1 MKQLEIN
8 ILHLIEGAKQARGCT
23 VIIDVFRAFT
33 TTCVV
38 YGNGAERIIVAER
51 LDTVFQLQEGYPG
64 CILMGERHER
74 MVPGFDYG
82 NSPAAIMNEDFSGK
96 LVVMTTSAGTRGIIN
111 ASGADEILTG
121 SFINAGA
128 VIRYLKNQQPDLLS
142 LVCMGYAAGI
152 PTQEDTYCAEYIRNE
167 LIGIESVFGQWAE
180 EIRRTSGRRFFLP
193 ENQDH
198 SPPADF
204 DICLERDRYDFVLR
218 AQKIAEDQFELIR
231 IPS

>member
-1 MKQLEIN
+1 LEIN
-8 ILHLIEGAKQARGCT
+8 ILHLIDGAKQARGCT

-33 TTCVV
+33 TACVV
-38 YGNGAERIIVAER
+38 HDNGAERFIVTER
-51 LDTVFQLQEGYPG
+51 LDTVFQLRDEHPG
-64 CILMGERHER
+64 CIMMGERHER
-74 MVPGFDYG
+74 MVPGFDFG
-82 NSPAAIMNEDFSGK
+82 NSPAAVMDEDFSGK

-128 VIRYLKNQQPDLLS
+128 LVRYLKKQQPDIIS
-142 LVCMGYAAGI
+142 LVCMGYSAGTR
-152 PTQEDTYCAEYIRNE
+152 TQEDTYCAEYIRNE
-167 LIGIESVFGQWAE
+167 LTGSDSDFGHWVE

-198 SPPADF
+198 SPSADF

-218 AQKIAEDQFELIR
+218 AQKVTEDQYELIK
-231 IPS
+231 IPG